1 MGQRLRRVIAGWLQ
15 TDYNEKNHDGSLK
28 TMQTSYRLN
37 ARDLDQ
43 HFLESLK
50 TLFQDKEIEIVV
62 YEVDET
68 AYLSK
73 SEVNRRRLLQA
84 IENVENGTNLIEVN
98 FEEFE

>member
-1 MGQRLRRVIAGWLQ
+1 
-15 TDYNEKNHDGSLK
+15 
-28 TMQTSYRLN
+28 MQSSYRLN

-43 HFLESLK
+43 RFLEALK

-73 SEVNRRRLLQA
+73 SETNRNRLLRA
-84 IENVENGTNLIEVN
+84 IENAENGTNLVEVN
-98 FEEFE
+98 LEEFE